1 MIIKEESIV
10 RLVKLIAYSVGK
22 TMEDVADIIGC
33 SHDSITRRTSRRY
46 KFTFLEII
54 KICKQCGYHIYIE
67 KPDIKIDITEFLEEA
82 NL

>member
-10 RLVKLIAYSVGK
+10 RFVKLIAYSVGK

-33 SHDSITRRTSRRY
+33 SHDSISRRSNRTY

-54 KICKQCGYHIYIE
+54 KICKQCGYRIYIE

-82 NL
+82 NS